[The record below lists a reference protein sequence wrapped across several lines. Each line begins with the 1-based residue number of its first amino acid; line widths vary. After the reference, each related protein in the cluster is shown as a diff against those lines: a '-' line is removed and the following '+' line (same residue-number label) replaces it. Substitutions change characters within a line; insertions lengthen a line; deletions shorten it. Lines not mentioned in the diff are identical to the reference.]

1 MLNVIYDPFLTR
13 KTPFFTRF
21 ILSGASDNTTSQ
33 NIGEDQCM
41 GRPPPQILGGTVPQS
56 PLGLRP
62 WRRPRISIV
71 IATFCPLFYCC
82 CPLIFL
88 AKLCKWLG
96 NISQYLICADRY
108 HVAYMYGCQM
118 ALSKI
123 MDNGSAGVSG
133 IKY

>member
-1 MLNVIYDPFLTR
+1 MSYMTLSSQEKHPFLLGSYFQAH
-13 KTPFFTRF
+13 P
-21 ILSGASDNTTSQ
+21 TTLLLK
-33 NIGEDQCM
+33 
-41 GRPPPQILGGTVPQS
+41 ILGGTNAWAVPHLKFWRGPSPQS

-123 MDNGSAGVSG
+123 MDNGSASVSG

>member
-1 MLNVIYDPFLTR
+1 MLYMTLSSQEKYPFLLGSYFQAHPTTLLL
-13 KTPFFTRF
+13 K
-21 ILSGASDNTTSQ
+21 IL
-33 NIGEDQCM
+33 
-41 GRPPPQILGGTVPQS
+41 GRTNAWAVPPPQILGGTVPPV

-71 IATFCPLFYCC
+71 IATFCPLLYCC